1 MEVEMTKYRSRG
13 EEIEGEEGRV
23 KITGGRIFAYLSF
36 RKFLGRESVGGTR
49 NRERTVTGKG
59 GGGGGRISGNGRVW
73 ENEGGAMVSGAM
85 ATWRD
90 IAISDDES
98 KFENGRNMT
107 LRRRVGAVC
116 IVCIERKNAGLQLR
130 RVESQLDSKV
140 YPTRNCL

>member
-1 MEVEMTKYRSRG
+1 MTKYRSRG

-49 NRERTVTGKG
+49 NRERKVTGKG

-90 IAISDDES
+90 I
-98 KFENGRNMT
+98 
-107 LRRRVGAVC
+107 RRRVEVRKWEEHDAATPRWSGVHRVHRTEKRGA
-116 IVCIERKNAGLQLR
+116 AAA
-130 RVESQLDSKV
+130 SS
-140 YPTRNCL
+140 